1 MFLRAKSKGVH
12 VDTLIRA
19 SCVGLVGLD
28 PGEVGTLTLREAVL
42 AVELELG
49 NDDGVLAP
57 AVHIQGGLR
66 EHKGSG
72 IRDGGTVVEVGGA
85 NKGAQGNTRGSRLL
99 LELHVVGVVGVGRV
113 GDCGVRKG
121 VGTTKLRARVGV
133 GRTIPVAG
141 EEISLDVNGAGIVEG
156 ALAVDVG
163 VLAGKLLRAT
173 KGVDGVGESINGV
186 RVVEGLRAEH
196 LEEDRVT
203 QEGRAVINV
212 LIGLDD
218 PDKLLHGVVEVE
230 LDLVGRRTNRLVAS
244 ELELSDQVL
253 VGVLG
258 EASALIGIEEHIVNV
273 QRGRN
278 KRLVVGNGGSD
289 RGARTG
295 LASSAGVGVGVAVES
310 SDGPEALVN
319 RSDIKVDLYFVILHI
334 TILPHLSVYLLAFK
348 SRSYL

>member
-1 MFLRAKSKGVH
+1 M
-12 VDTLIRA
+12 
-19 SCVGLVGLD
+19 GLVGLD

-230 LDLVGRRTNRLVAS
+230 LDLVGRGTNRLVTS
-244 ELELSDQVL
+244 ELELSDEVL

-258 EASALIGIEEHIVNV
+258 ETAALVRIQEHVVDVQGRGNEGLVIGDDGRNGGARSGGVGLLGAHVGAIVAVQAGDGPQALI
-273 QRGRN
+273 
-278 KRLVVGNGGSD
+278 NG
-289 RGARTG
+289 A
-295 LASSAGVGVGVAVES
+295 
-310 SDGPEALVN
+310 N
-319 RSDIKVDLYFVILHI
+319 IKVDLDLVILYESHI
-334 TILPHLSVYLLAFK
+334 PSLSGYLLAF
-348 SRSYL
+348 S